1 DGGYLDMS
9 LPDAARFFV
18 RLNPPRILVPR
29 GAKKI
34 GARIARDF
42 TIFVSGTTEGYN
54 SKHGTSLD
62 RAEGLK
68 KLLDL
73 NVTPSSLLDEF
84 HRFDGAP
91 DLRKVLIEHP
101 NGEKWLSSF
110 VLAFRDFLYP
120 NSPEGV
126 GRPKTPMIKLAKQL
140 EEQHSQDRD

>member
-1 DGGYLDMS
+1 MS

-73 NVTPSSLLDEF
+73 NVTPSSLFDEY
-84 HRFDGAP
+84 RSSAEQVRGVINRDWSGSKGFDEGWKWITP
-91 DLRKVLIEHP
+91 DFSRQAVRL
-101 NGEKWLSSF
+101 
-110 VLAFRDFLYP
+110 
-120 NSPEGV
+120 
-126 GRPKTPMIKLAKQL
+126 GRV
-140 EEQHSQDRD
+140 S